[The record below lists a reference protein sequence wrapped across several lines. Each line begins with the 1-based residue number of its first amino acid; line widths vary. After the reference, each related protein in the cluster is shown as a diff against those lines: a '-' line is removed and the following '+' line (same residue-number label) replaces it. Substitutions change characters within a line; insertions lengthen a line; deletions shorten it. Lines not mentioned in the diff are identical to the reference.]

1 MNATNFHDY
10 CDYSSLR
17 KIWTWRTIVN
27 GSVDLLKTKD
37 RWIFAGLS
45 SLVNRNRDPR
55 FSSFVKKYIFFFFN
69 SKIELW
75 DKWVVI
81 QSIALHR
88 CQKNSFLAFLPSFR
102 GSRNYIIFDLYLS
115 YIYSYIFFYLFI
127 LISYIY
133 ITLYYI
139 WSIIKITVVRKK
151 DTYKFFSRFF
161 TYLKSRKIEE
171 KNPMLRKFLL
181 DQNNFERVPLSS
193 PFFKRF
199 FEVKRVEIPLFLGAK
214 TKIRCFEKK
223 KGINSII
230 EDERKRMDKLTNRLA
245 WKRKSGSSCCNSATI
260 CPRIIRLNRDDS
272 RQRLSLPR
280 ITAPTRGSTRLSTL
294 FTILKRRRFFF
305 FCTLVRRNLSSPLVE
320 QDVSIITLSMEYKE
334 SLSFCFLCAKISSKW
349 KCFTFV
355 SSWERRE
362 IYWTI
367 DLWQVVTRT
376 ITRQYLT
383 RWGKLDRLIILFWI
397 IG

>member
-102 GSRNYIIFDLYLS
+102 GSRNYIIFIFDLYLS

-139 WSIIKITVVRKK
+139 WSIIKITVAWKDKK
-151 DTYKFFSRFF
+151 DTC
-161 TYLKSRKIEE
+161 E
-171 KNPMLRKFLL
+171 
-181 DQNNFERVPLSS
+181 
-193 PFFKRF
+193 
-199 FEVKRVEIPLFLGAK
+199 
-214 TKIRCFEKK
+214 
-223 KGINSII
+223 
-230 EDERKRMDKLTNRLA
+230 
-245 WKRKSGSSCCNSATI
+245 
-260 CPRIIRLNRDDS
+260 
-272 RQRLSLPR
+272 
-280 ITAPTRGSTRLSTL
+280 
-294 FTILKRRRFFF
+294 FFF
-305 FCTLVRRNLSSPLVE
+305 YLSE
-320 QDVSIITLSMEYKE
+320 K
-334 SLSFCFLCAKISSKW
+334 
-349 KCFTFV
+349 
-355 SSWERRE
+355 
-362 IYWTI
+362 
-367 DLWQVVTRT
+367 
-376 ITRQYLT
+376 
-383 RWGKLDRLIILFWI
+383 
-397 IG
+397 

>member
-115 YIYSYIFFYLFI
+115 YIYSYIFFSLFLYLIFI
-127 LISYIY
+127 LHYI
-133 ITLYYI
+133 IFDLLLKLLLHERIRKTLAN
-139 WSIIKITVVRKK
+139 S
-151 DTYKFFSRFF
+151 FF
-161 TYLKSRKIEE
+161 TYLKSRGKE
-171 KNPMLRKFLL
+171 
-181 DQNNFERVPLSS
+181 
-193 PFFKRF
+193 FF
-199 FEVKRVEIPLFLGAK
+199 
-214 TKIRCFEKK
+214 
-223 KGINSII
+223 
-230 EDERKRMDKLTNRLA
+230 
-245 WKRKSGSSCCNSATI
+245 SCQSN
-260 CPRIIRLNRDDS
+260 
-272 RQRLSLPR
+272 
-280 ITAPTRGSTRLSTL
+280 
-294 FTILKRRRFFF
+294 
-305 FCTLVRRNLSSPLVE
+305 
-320 QDVSIITLSMEYKE
+320 
-334 SLSFCFLCAKISSKW
+334 
-349 KCFTFV
+349 
-355 SSWERRE
+355 
-362 IYWTI
+362 
-367 DLWQVVTRT
+367 VT
-376 ITRQYLT
+376 
-383 RWGKLDRLIILFWI
+383 
-397 IG
+397 